1 MMKKRKLL
9 LSLPLTFILPIMS
22 ISCLGPWVKDKHT
35 ELENFE
41 KFVEEFPKELK
52 DDYLSIANPTP
63 APIPRELTET
73 EKLFWYSY
81 RNDFEYI
88 VNNLVRKKYSNLWPV
103 PITEWKYHYDER
115 KNLDYTK
122 IISSPALLGFSH
134 EESYFRKVYDS
145 WDYLPENGILDN
157 KKYSIGFIVM
167 SEYQGR
173 FGMKKMLKNA
183 FYDKEHEHP
192 FSKFLNYSDYEK
204 NETNFKEW
212 TKFIKLEDFNREG
225 SPIPSEQTDKIS
237 KKTTYKLKNLLIN
250 IRFGYKDENGIIRSK
265 KDYLKYVDLTYDT
278 YS

>member
-1 MMKKRKLL
+1 MKKRKLL
-9 LSLPLTFILPIMS
+9 LSLPLILSLPIIS
-22 ISCLGPWVKDKHT
+22 ISCSEPWDKNKHT

-41 KFVEEFPKELK
+41 RFVEEFPKELK
-52 DDYLSIANPTP
+52 YDYLTPAEFTP
-63 APIPRELTET
+63 APTPRELTET
-73 EKLFWYSY
+73 EKFFYY
-81 RNDFEYI
+81 KNNDFKDI
-88 VNNLVRKKYSNLWPV
+88 VKNLVRKKYSNLWPV
-103 PITEWKYHYDER
+103 PITEWKYHYDKR

-145 WDYLPENGILDN
+145 WNYLPENGILDD

-167 SEYQGR
+167 SEYQGW
-173 FGMKKMLKNA
+173 FGMKEMLKNA
-183 FYDKEHEHP
+183 FYNKKHEHP

-204 NETNFKEW
+204 NEINFKEW

-225 SPIPSEQTDKIS
+225 SPIPSEKTDKIS
-237 KKTTYKLKNLLIN
+237 KETTYKLKNLLIN

-265 KDYLKYVDLTYDT
+265 KDYLKYVDLTYHT